1 MDVVLRMIKDPT
13 ALYLRQHLTARGV
26 EVVDPPEELPSGQ
39 EFLRQLPERARRGRG
54 DGFHCGHI

>member
-1 MDVVLRMIKDPT
+1 MLRTIKDPT
-13 ALYLRQHLTARGV
+13 ALYLRQHLTARGI

-39 EFLRQLPERARRGRG
+39 QFLRTVTRMGQAGGG